1 MLLHF
6 FVPFVVAK
14 ICWRENW
21 LRLFIIM
28 MLTITVDLDHLLSDP
43 IFDPNR
49 CSLGFHTLHSW
60 PAILVYLAGL
70 LTPLVRIVA
79 SGLLIHMVLDGI

>member
-1 MLLHF
+1 MILHF
-6 FVPFVVAK
+6 FVPFMVAK

-21 LRLFIIM
+21 VRLFIIM
-28 MLTITVDLDHLLSDP
+28 MWTITIDLDHLLSDP

-60 PAILVYLAGL
+60 PAILIYLAGL
-70 LTPLVRIVA
+70 LTSLVRIVA

>member
-1 MLLHF
+1 M
-6 FVPFVVAK
+6 VSK

-21 LRLFIIM
+21 VRLFIIM
-28 MLTITVDLDHLLSDP
+28 MWTITVDLDHLLSDP

-49 CSLGFHTLHSW
+49 CNLGLHTLLSW
-60 PAILVYLAGL
+60 LAILVYLAGL

>member
-1 MLLHF
+1 M
-6 FVPFVVAK
+6 VAK

-21 LRLFIIM
+21 VRLFIIM
-28 MLTITVDLDHLLSDP
+28 MWTITVDFDHLLSDP
-43 IFDPNR
+43 ILDPNR

>member
-1 MLLHF
+1 M
-6 FVPFVVAK
+6 VAK

-21 LRLFIIM
+21 VRLFIIM
-28 MLTITVDLDHLLSDP
+28 MWTIAVDLDHLLSDP

-70 LTPLVRIVA
+70 LTPLVWIVA
-79 SGLLIHMVLDGI
+79 SGLLIHAVLDGI

>member
-1 MLLHF
+1 M
-6 FVPFVVAK
+6 VAK

-21 LRLFIIM
+21 VRLFIIM
-28 MLTITVDLDHLLSDP
+28 MWTITVDLDHLLSNP

>member
-1 MLLHF
+1 M
-6 FVPFVVAK
+6 VAK

-21 LRLFIIM
+21 VRLFIIM
-28 MLTITVDLDHLLSDP
+28 MWTITVDLDHLLSDP
-43 IFDPNR
+43 IFDPKFDPNR